1 MRTYCMS
8 YTHHNF
14 HTPNCESLADD
25 LNTKRAV
32 VSGRVVLLSRST
44 ETQAWFWR
52 FVPSRN
58 NPPRQTPRLPFLSP
72 SDSSSTTHTHTPS
85 IGAAR
90 LALRSNVA
98 TVLRIPQHRTTIRR
112 RTVSSRV
119 FASHTQTT
127 NTHTHT
133 LLPLLAFEPC
143 PVLDFALVR
152 DALSHKGLSLHL
164 CWPLRPC
171 TCAGPCVLALPLRCL
186 WTRICICPRTSVTHE
201 HPRTG

>member
-1 MRTYCMS
+1 MPEEKRSIVRGMPLRTYCMS

-98 TVLRIPQHRTTIRR
+98 TVLRIPQPHTTIRR
-112 RTVSSRV
+112 RTVRSCV
-119 FASHTQTT
+119 FASHTTT
-127 NTHTHT
+127 CTYALLSRGLRGLAHTQNT
-133 LLPLLAFEPC
+133 
-143 PVLDFALVR
+143 
-152 DALSHKGLSLHL
+152 
-164 CWPLRPC
+164 
-171 TCAGPCVLALPLRCL
+171 
-186 WTRICICPRTSVTHE
+186 
-201 HPRTG
+201 

>member
-1 MRTYCMS
+1 MPEEKRSIVRGMPLRTYCMS

-127 NTHTHT
+127 NTHAHT
-133 LLPLLAFEPC
+133 LARLRALLP
-143 PVLDFALVR
+143 
-152 DALSHKGLSLHL
+152 GLGAS
-164 CWPLRPC
+164 RPRHGRRGSGSG
-171 TCAGPCVLALPLRCL
+171 CAAAR
-186 WTRICICPRTSVTHE
+186 RIRE
-201 HPRTG
+201 M